1 MRLRTMMKKL
11 PENEDGR
18 KFTYNIF
25 DINED
30 EKMNGGEMFLFYKY
44 AAFFKQMTRGDVHLL
59 YQRNLEFH
67 VPTQTGN
74 FEIGLFK
81 EELYMFE

>member
-1 MRLRTMMKKL
+1 MKRKMMMKKL

-30 EKMNGGEMFLFYKY
+30 
-44 AAFFKQMTRGDVHLL
+44 
-59 YQRNLEFH
+59 
-67 VPTQTGN
+67 
-74 FEIGLFK
+74 
-81 EELYMFE
+81 